1 MSTDTTLTGDDN
13 QPCLWETRQSL
24 TLHFGSEAVQSRMSK
39 DAPWRL
45 EFEYT
50 RRMVTFLAFHPD
62 PAEILIVGLGGGSLS
77 KFCHRFLPNAN
88 ITSIEINPA
97 VIALRDK
104 FLIPRDNRQF
114 RILQADAL
122 DYLPAHPASADIILM
137 DAYDAD
143 GLPPALCSED
153 FYRASREALKPG
165 GILSANLWRSD
176 KAFRRNL
183 GRLGRVFDRRV
194 VSATCDTGNE
204 SVFCFREPALPPF
217 AQAWKNALHYQKL
230 TGVNLPGHLEDLVFN
245 AGNDWFYGSA

>member
-1 MSTDTTLTGDDN
+1 MP
-13 QPCLWETRQSL
+13 QPPASEYTPELWETRQSL
-24 TLHFGSEAVQSRMSK
+24 TLHFGTEAVQSRMSK
-39 DAPWRL
+39 EAPWRL

-50 RRMVTFLAFHPD
+50 RRMVSFLAFHPD
-62 PAEILIVGLGGGSLS
+62 PADILIVGLGGGSLS

-88 ITSIEINPA
+88 ITSLEINPA

-104 FLIPRDNRQF
+104 FLIPPDGPGF
-114 RILQADAL
+114 RILLADAVA
-122 DYLPAHPASADIILM
+122 YLPAHPGSADIILM

-153 FYRASREALKPG
+153 FYLACREALKPG

-183 GRLGRVFDRRV
+183 GRLGRIFDRHV

-204 SVFCFREPALPPF
+204 SVLCFREPALPPF
-217 AQAWKNALHYQKL
+217 GTAWKNALRYQKL
-230 TGVNLPGHLEDLVFN
+230 TGVNVPGQLEDLVFN

>member
-1 MSTDTTLTGDDN
+1 MSRN
-13 QPCLWETRQSL
+13 FAAEHVPELWETRQSL
-24 TLHFGSEAVQSRMSK
+24 TLHFGREAVQSRMSK

-50 RRMVTFLAFHPD
+50 RRMVTFLAFHPE
-62 PAEILIVGLGGGSLS
+62 PADILIVGLGGGSLS

-104 FLIPRDNRQF
+104 FLIPPDSRQF

-122 DYLPAHPASADIILM
+122 DYLPVHPASADIILM

-143 GLPPALCSED
+143 GLPQALCSED
-153 FYRASREALKPG
+153 FYRVSREALKPG

-176 KAFRRNL
+176 KAFRRYL

-194 VSATCDTGNE
+194 VSASCDTGNE
-204 SVFCFREPALPPF
+204 SVLCFREPALPPF

-230 TGVNLPGHLEDLVFN
+230 TGVNLPGYLEDLVFS

>member
-1 MSTDTTLTGDDN
+1 MGGSTLPTENHD
-13 QPCLWETRQSL
+13 QPELWETRQSL

-50 RRMVTFLAFHPD
+50 RRMVTFLAFHPE
-62 PAEILIVGLGGGSLS
+62 PADILIVGLGGGSLS
-77 KFCHRFLPNAN
+77 KFCQRFLPNAN

-104 FLIPRDNRQF
+104 FLIPPDSRQF
-114 RILQADAL
+114 RILRADAVE
-122 DYLPAHPASADIILM
+122 YLPAHPASADIILM

-183 GRLGRVFDRRV
+183 GRLGRIFDRRV

-204 SVFCFREPALPPF
+204 SVLCFREPALPPF

-230 TGVNLPGHLEDLVFN
+230 TGVNLPGYLEDLVFS
-245 AGNDWFYGSA
+245 AGNDWFYGST